1 MNGPRPSTS
10 RPSRAPAHTTPTRR
24 CSGSAQCTLCAGEPL
39 RVGGHLPRGRQDR
52 GRGQGRHARRERGA
66 RGARRHMGQWARRVG
81 NGASEATWAR
91 QQDGVFQGLDFL
103 LRNYTEGVP
112 AALPPALV
120 PQIKSYLSTSDIPLL
135 SQALSLLALL
145 FELAPMTTFPE
156 IESDL
161 LPDVYRIAHSPL
173 VSGAAL
179 DSLLSF
185 CSALVSADNQIATH
199 LVPNLVIAVE
209 KAPHADA
216 SPNNVAKAVAQ
227 IGASRSLPRA

>member
-1 MNGPRPSTS
+1 M
-10 RPSRAPAHTTPTRR
+10 
-24 CSGSAQCTLCAGEPL
+24 
-39 RVGGHLPRGRQDR
+39 
-52 GRGQGRHARRERGA
+52 
-66 RGARRHMGQWARRVG
+66 
-81 NGASEATWAR
+81 
-91 QQDGVFQGLDFL
+91 
-103 LRNYTEGVP
+103 P
-112 AALPPALV
+112 AALSPALV

-145 FELAPMTTFPE
+145 LELAPTTTFPE

-185 CSALVSADNQIATH
+185 CAALVSANDQIATH

-209 KAPHADA
+209 KAPRADA

-227 IGASRSLPRA
+227 IVRSQQALAAGTIAQYAKNIKASYAFARRAFG